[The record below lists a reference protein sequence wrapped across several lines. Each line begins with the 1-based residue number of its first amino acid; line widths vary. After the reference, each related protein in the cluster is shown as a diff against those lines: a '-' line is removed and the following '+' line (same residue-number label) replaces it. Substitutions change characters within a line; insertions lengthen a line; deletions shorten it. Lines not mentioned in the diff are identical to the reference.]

1 MLYSVEGDITINAY
15 SFPPSTY
22 IGESNVNLVGT
33 LASVDTLI
41 LAADTSTLL
50 NGKIVVVG

>member
-15 SFPPSTY
+15 SLPPSTY
-22 IGESNVNLVGT
+22 TGESNVNLVGT
-33 LASVDTLI
+33 LAAADTLI